1 MFRDAKIEPPPVGS
15 RVLIAV
21 PGRSIGHPTRMR
33 FVRVQPT
40 TRIEFYAY
48 PGDIELELALD
59 KLVAEN
65 ARRRTAQAAG

>member
-1 MFRDAKIEPPPVGS
+1 MFRDARIEPPSMGS

-21 PGRSIGHPTRMR
+21 PGRSIDHPTRMR
-33 FVRVQPT
+33 FVRVRPT

-59 KLVAEN
+59 KMVAER
-65 ARRRTAQAAG
+65 ASRSSTHGAD